1 MIRSKL
7 EINGRPIGKGHPT
20 YIIAEIGSNHNGKLE
35 IAKQIIDLMV
45 EAGADAVKFQSFTV
59 ENWLSKDFTVPSMK
73 GDIDDWEK
81 ILSEL

>member
-7 EINGRPIGKGHPT
+7 EINGRPIDKGHPT

-45 EAGADAVKFQSFTV
+45 EAGEIFWSLT
-59 ENWLSKDFTVPSMK
+59 
-73 GDIDDWEK
+73 IDYR
-81 ILSEL
+81 